1 MNEDTPTIESFLSLL
16 GLNVENLNCLRK
28 IFARSTRDMLNKVLN
43 STSYKD
49 GAFQGKIKFETDPEV
64 SLTMLIDS
72 DLIPEEDKNKIF
84 RPLRNA
90 MVQAKGP
97 ITYNS
102 ESPRSEAWKVRIYL
116 SRFMNSLEP
125 DFKSTFQFD
134 TRGLAEE
141 LGYDSMTSLAEDV
154 GKINRLIGAN

>member
-90 MVQAKGP
+90 MV
-97 ITYNS
+97 
-102 ESPRSEAWKVRIYL
+102 
-116 SRFMNSLEP
+116 
-125 DFKSTFQFD
+125 
-134 TRGLAEE
+134 
-141 LGYDSMTSLAEDV
+141 
-154 GKINRLIGAN
+154 